1 MHNQFYKFIS
11 RSRKMFNSPRF
22 FIKKNGWKIKNIK
35 IIKVLSHTVIGV
47 TYYVSIK
54 DSEWIERKRNEDKL
68 IFSGRMLVHNND
80 GKQKFQC
87 YHNYLCK

>member
-1 MHNQFYKFIS
+1 V
-11 RSRKMFNSPRF
+11 
-22 FIKKNGWKIKNIK
+22 KNKEHK

-54 DSEWIERKRNEDKL
+54 DNEWIERKRNGDKL
-68 IFSGRMLVHNND
+68 IFSGRMLVNND
-80 GKQKFQC
+80 GKHKFQC